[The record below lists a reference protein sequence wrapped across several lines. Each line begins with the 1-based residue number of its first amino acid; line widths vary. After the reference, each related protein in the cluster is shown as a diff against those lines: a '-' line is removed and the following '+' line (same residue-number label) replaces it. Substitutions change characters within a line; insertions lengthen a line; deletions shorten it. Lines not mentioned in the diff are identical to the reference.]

1 MLRTAPRPPD
11 SPAPAPPPYRR
22 SRGPF
27 FALVLLLVVGVAAV
41 VFLVVAGGEETPDD
55 APATDASAPSTAEP
69 SATLDPEASA
79 KADIA
84 ATHRQAWEAFVAVA
98 SDPNGQID
106 DPRLAQ
112 YKNGSALAAAQLAIR
127 RLRSDGQVLQV
138 TQHKLNPEVVELTAV
153 SAVVED
159 CGIDVSGLVDADTG
173 EVVVP
178 AGPPEPS
185 LVVAT
190 YELVDG
196 VWMQNSFTDTKQSC
210 VPPES

>member
-11 SPAPAPPPYRR
+11 IPAPPPRPYRR

-27 FALVLLLVVGVAAV
+27 FALVLLLIVGVAAV
-41 VFLVVAGGEETPDD
+41 FLVVVGGEETPGDV
-55 APATDASAPSTAEP
+55 PATDTSAPSTAEP
-69 SATLDPEASA
+69 SATSDPQASA

-84 ATHRQAWEAFVAVA
+84 ATHRQAWEVFVAVA
-98 SDPNGQID
+98 HDPNGQID

-138 TQHKLNPEVVELTAV
+138 TQHQLNPEVVELTAV